1 MKLAELNALAR
12 KSGFDQRRIQR
23 IHSSLYRLS
32 SGIPEQNTP
41 TYFSS
46 KWSALYSVF
55 NGLESAYVVGYTKH
69 FCFGSWQTVPV
80 FSY

>member
-1 MKLAELNALAR
+1 MKLSELNDLAR
-12 KSGFDQRRIQR
+12 KADFDQRRITR

-32 SGIPEQNTP
+32 SGIPETSNP
-41 TYFSS
+41 VYFNS

-55 NGLESAYVVGYTKH
+55 NGMESAYIVGYTRQYV
-69 FCFGSWQTVPV
+69 FSSWQDLPV